1 MGCLRRH
8 SLWFALGMGLV
19 LSACTSTR
27 DLSQVTAL
35 DPGEDELR
43 ILLMPLDV
51 ELSSLQASGAT
62 EPNAE
67 WTAAAKDMLLA
78 AIMDFEGQ
86 RNAAV
91 QPVDAATL
99 VGREAA
105 LVQVQRLHG
114 AVGQTILLHKF
125 TGATLP
131 TKKDKFDWTLG
142 PLTAGLVDQYQADY
156 ALFIYIRDS
165 YTSAGRVALQ
175 IAAAGLF
182 GLGLGGGEQ
191 IGFASLVHLQTGD
204 VVWFNFLRD
213 AAGDLRSEKGAV
225 RTVANLLEDMP
236 Q

>member
-1 MGCLRRH
+1 MDFLRRH

-27 DLSQVTAL
+27 DLSQVTSL
-35 DPGEDELR
+35 DPGQDDLR

-51 ELSSLQASGAT
+51 ELGSLQASGAT

-67 WTAAAKDMLLA
+67 WTAAAKEMLLA
-78 AIMDFEGQ
+78 AIMDFQG
-86 RNAAV
+86 RRDAAV
-91 QPVDAATL
+91 QPVDAAAL

-125 TGATLP
+125 AGATLP

-156 ALFIYIRDS
+156 ALFIHIRDS

-175 IAAAGLF
+175 LAASLF
-182 GLGLGGGEQ
+182 GVGLAGGEQ
-191 IGFASLVHLQTGD
+191 IGFASLVHLRTGD

-213 AAGDLRSEKGAV
+213 TAGDLRSEKGAA
-225 RTVANLLEDMP
+225 RTVAHLLADMP